1 MLRNVLILLLALCDQ
16 LGSFRRR
23 AGKAQGAALFRGE
36 PGTQI
41 LQHKGCLFWTGDE
54 VLEVCRG

>member
-1 MLRNVLILLLALCDQ
+1 MLRNVLILLHALCDQ

-23 AGKAQGAALFRGE
+23 AGKAQGAATFRGE

-41 LQHKGCLFWTGDE
+41 LQHKGRLFWTGDE
-54 VLEVCRG
+54 V